1 MVRILRSL
9 DRTLVLER
17 ENPKERDGG
26 ILDPGVFTGKNALH
40 ILREPG
46 TDLWV
51 FKYDHGV
58 VPPNLRNKYTSFNI
72 AKEQAEIYF
81 KTKKIKIVDV
91 KEDL

>member
-1 MVRILRSL
+1 MRSRDRI
-9 DRTLVLER
+9 LVLEK
-17 ENPKERDGG
+17 ENPKEKDGG

-40 ILREPG
+40 IKQEALS
-46 TDLWV
+46 DLWV

-58 VPPNLRNKYTSFNI
+58 VPPNLRNKYTSFNL

-91 KEDL
+91 KDECLHN